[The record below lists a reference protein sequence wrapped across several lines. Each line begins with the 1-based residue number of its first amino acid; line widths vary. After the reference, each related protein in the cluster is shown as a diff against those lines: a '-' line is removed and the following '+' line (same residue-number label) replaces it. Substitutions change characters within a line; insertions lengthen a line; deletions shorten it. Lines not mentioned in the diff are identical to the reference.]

1 MKVNFQIGKR
11 RVLTHPLGMRTETR
25 WGYKMK
31 IDRLISIVVYL
42 LNHGRTSA
50 QKLAEEFEVSS
61 RTIIRDLESL
71 DQAGIPIQ
79 SFYGLKGGYQIMDSF
94 VLEKQVATN
103 HEYDWIVT
111 ALKGME
117 SAYAS
122 KNLKQALEKVQS
134 VSRIKDTAVSVDLS
148 AASEDDKINEQLKLL
163 EDAIEQKRVVQF
175 SYTNSHDE
183 VKDIQVEPVCL
194 QYKWYNWYLI
204 GYYEK
209 YQDYCMFK
217 LIRMDHLQATQIK
230 FTKSHHVS
238 EIKMPDG
245 NQHIVHVKL
254 YGKAAIKAKCREYL
268 NGRFTQEFEN
278 GDFEFAFSVPEHETF
293 WYGVILSFGNKAK
306 IIEPQEIKERIIKT
320 CQEIQRE
327 YEA

>member
-1 MKVNFQIGKR
+1 
-11 RVLTHPLGMRTETR
+11 
-25 WGYKMK
+25 MK

-61 RTIIRDLESL
+61 RTIMRDLESL

-79 SFYGLKGGYQIMDSF
+79 SFYGVEGGYQIMDSY
-94 VLEKQVATN
+94 VLEKQVATS

-111 ALKGME
+111 ALEGMA

-122 KNLKQALEKVQS
+122 KSLKQALEKVQS
-134 VSRIKDTAVSVDLS
+134 ISHTRDTAVSEDLGV
-148 AASEDDKINEQLKLL
+148 ASEDDKTNEQLTLL
-163 EDAIEQKRVVQF
+163 EDAIKEKCVVRF

-217 LIRMDHLQATQIK
+217 LVRMDNLQATQIR
-230 FTKSHHVS
+230 FTKSHNLS
-238 EIKMPDG
+238 DIKMNDS
-245 NQHIVHVKL
+245 NHDIVHVKL
-254 YGKAAIKAKCREYL
+254 YGKAVIKAKCREYL
-268 NGRFTQEFEN
+268 NGRITQEFEN
-278 GDFEFAFSVPEHETF
+278 GDFEFCFSVPEHETF
-293 WYGVILSFGNKAK
+293 WYGVLLSFGNKAK
-306 IIEPQEIKERIIKT
+306 IIEPQEIKERILKT
-320 CQEIQRE
+320 CKEIQME
-327 YEA
+327 YEE

>member
-1 MKVNFQIGKR
+1 MFVI
-11 RVLTHPLGMRTETR
+11 LGQKGMDI
-25 WGYKMK
+25 KMK

-61 RTIIRDLESL
+61 RTIMRDLESL

-79 SFYGLKGGYQIMDSF
+79 SFYGVVGGYQIMNSF
-94 VLEKQVATN
+94 VLEKQVATS

-111 ALKGME
+111 ALEGMA

-122 KNLKQALEKVQS
+122 KSLKQALEKVQS
-134 VSRIKDTAVSVDLS
+134 ISHTRDIAVSVDLGV
-148 AASEDDKINEQLKLL
+148 ASENDKTNEQLMLL
-163 EDAIEQKRVVQF
+163 EDAIKEKCVVRF

-217 LIRMDHLQATQIK
+217 LVRMENLQATEIK
-230 FTKSHHVS
+230 FTKSHNLS
-238 EIKMPDG
+238 DIKMKNSNDD
-245 NQHIVHVKL
+245 IIHVKL
-254 YGKAAIKAKCREYL
+254 YGKAVIKAKCREYL
-268 NGRFTQEFEN
+268 NGRITREFEN
-278 GDFEFAFSVPEHETF
+278 GDFEFSFSVPEHETF

-320 CQEIQRE
+320 CKEIQIAYGE
-327 YEA
+327 